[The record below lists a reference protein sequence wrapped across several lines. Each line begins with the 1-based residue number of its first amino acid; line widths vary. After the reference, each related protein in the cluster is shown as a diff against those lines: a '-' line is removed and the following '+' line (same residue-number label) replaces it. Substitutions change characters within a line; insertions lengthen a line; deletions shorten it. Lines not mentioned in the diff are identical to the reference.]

1 MMRALEEDVFGVAD
15 GERRTVGAMGIC
27 PLLVTV
33 KNEKRQGH
41 TKPDA
46 GANAHRGPGVNGEI
60 GGEVER
66 GLKSL
71 GSVRKLWRGM
81 KMRFRSSLRDG
92 GDDFGWDGEVGQLVP
107 LLEDQYTIR

>member
-1 MMRALEEDVFGVAD
+1 MQPIHAHLPGTPMMRALKEDVFGVAD
-15 GERRTVGAMGIC
+15 GERRTVGTMGIC

-66 GLKSL
+66 GLNGWCESTSFL
-71 GSVRKLWRGM
+71 VRRENETTKWI
-81 KMRFRSSLRDG
+81 S
-92 GDDFGWDGEVGQLVP
+92 GQ
-107 LLEDQYTIR
+107 